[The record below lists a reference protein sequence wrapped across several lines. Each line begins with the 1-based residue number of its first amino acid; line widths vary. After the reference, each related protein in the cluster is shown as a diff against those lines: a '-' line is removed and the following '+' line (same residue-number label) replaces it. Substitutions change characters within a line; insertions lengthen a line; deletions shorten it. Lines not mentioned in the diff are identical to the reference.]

1 MTDLPG
7 LSSDTEMK
15 NRFRKSGGK
24 KKKVIS
30 AETLSSLSSGRKV
43 LTSARTDGN
52 IQISEGLRYLKAPA
66 CLKLSFLRSSDH
78 IFYFFKD
85 SPPPFFFKRER
96 LWNSSCN
103 MADFLLYVMQSRG
116 QVKRVRRIAQN
127 SLTSQKSPLW
137 AEPLRLIHGGSVTSR
152 LRNHD
157 WVFSDAIS

>member
-15 NRFRKSGGK
+15 NRFRKSEK

-43 LTSARTDGN
+43 LTAARTDGN

-85 SPPPFFFKRER
+85 PPPFFFFFFKGKTMKFILQHDWLPVVCYAKQRTSKA
-96 LWNSSCN
+96 NS
-103 MADFLLYVMQSRG
+103 
-116 QVKRVRRIAQN
+116 QN

>member
-1 MTDLPG
+1 MEMTDLPG

-85 SPPPFFFKRER
+85 SPPPFFLKGKDYEIHPAT
-96 LWNSSCN
+96 W
-103 MADFLLYVMQSRG
+103 
-116 QVKRVRRIAQN
+116 
-127 SLTSQKSPLW
+127 LTSCCMLCK
-137 AEPLRLIHGGSVTSR
+137 AE
-152 LRNHD
+152 D
-157 WVFSDAIS
+157 K